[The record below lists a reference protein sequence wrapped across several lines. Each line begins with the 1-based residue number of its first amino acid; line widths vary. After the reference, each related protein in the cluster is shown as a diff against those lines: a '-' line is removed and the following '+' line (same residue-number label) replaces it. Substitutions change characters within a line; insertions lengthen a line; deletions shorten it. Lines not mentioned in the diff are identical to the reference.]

1 MSDAMT
7 LPRRQDVRQ
16 HPAILWR
23 SNPGALLLTAALLA
37 LAAACAGGSPESSSS
52 GWPWGTDS
60 VTPAEFAAELAT
72 RADKPVVVCTAP
84 PFLYRVGHIPGSVL
98 HGPASSPEGLD
109 SLMKWAETLPRTAN
123 VVIYCGCCPLAHCPN
138 LSPAYKAMKGLGFTR
153 VRMLL
158 IQDSF
163 KADWVDRGYPVER

>member
-1 MSDAMT
+1 MRVNRAELLKRCSAAA
-7 LPRRQDVRQ
+7 RRPGR
-16 HPAILWR
+16 
-23 SNPGALLLTAALLA
+23 GALAVAVALLA

-52 GWPWGTDS
+52 GWPWGADS
-60 VTPAEFAAELAT
+60 VTPAEFAKELSGAPG
-72 RADKPVVVCTAP
+72 ADTPVVVCTAP

-109 SLMKWAETLPRTAN
+109 SLVTWAETLPRTAN
-123 VVIYCGCCPLAHCPN
+123 VVIYCGCCPLAYCPN

-153 VRMLL
+153 VRVLL

>member
-1 MSDAMT
+1 MAA
-7 LPRRQDVRQ
+7 LHRRRLLHDSVAARV
-16 HPAILWR
+16 WR
-23 SNPGALLLTAALLA
+23 WGALAAVTVFVA
-37 LAAACAGGSPESSSS
+37 LAAACAGGSPESSTS

-60 VTPAEFAAELAT
+60 VTPAEFAAELASAAG
-72 RADKPVVVCTAP
+72 ADKPVVVCTAP

-109 SLMKWAETLPRTAN
+109 SLVKWAETLPRTAN
-123 VVIYCGCCPLAHCPN
+123 VVIYCGCCPLAYCPN

-153 VRMLL
+153 VRVLL

-163 KADWVDRGYPVER
+163 KADWVDSGYPVER